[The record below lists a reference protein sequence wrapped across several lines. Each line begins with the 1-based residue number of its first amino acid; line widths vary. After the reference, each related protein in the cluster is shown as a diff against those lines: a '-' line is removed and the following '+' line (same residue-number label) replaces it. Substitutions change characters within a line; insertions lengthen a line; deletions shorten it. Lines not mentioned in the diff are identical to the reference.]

1 MRSNGRRDGFTLVEL
16 VAVIGVVAIIAV
28 VAGPRFF
35 EGGSETRADLFRQEV
50 IAGLRFAQKLA
61 VATGCPT
68 QVSIAASS
76 YAITQLAGCAGSSYT
91 LAVVDPSTG
100 DATYARSAP
109 AGVALASTT
118 NPIRF
123 DALGRALDSAGSV
136 TGATV
141 SVGARTITLV
151 GETGLARA
159 S

>member
-1 MRSNGRRDGFTLVEL
+1 MRAKGSRDGFTLVEL
-16 VAVIGVVAIIAV
+16 VAVIGMLAILGV

-35 EGGSETRADLFRQEV
+35 EGGAETRSDLFRAELV
-50 IAGLRFAQKLA
+50 AGLRYAQKLA

-68 QVSIAASS
+68 QISVAAGS

-100 DATYARSAP
+100 DAGYARPAP

-118 NPIRF
+118 SPLRF
-123 DALGRALDSAGSV
+123 DALGRALDSSGAV
-136 TGATV
+136 TGATLN
-141 SVGARTITLV
+141 VGTRTITV
-151 GETGLARA
+151 IGETGLARA